1 MKELTIITHKIL
13 CGINLRNLSK
23 ILNLILLQK
32 YLIAPVAQLLRIKG
46 QSQHILC
53 MIRGVFK
60 TLTNIND

>member
-23 ILNLILLQK
+23 IFNLILLQK

-46 QSQHILC
+46 QSQHFCALL
-53 MIRGVFK
+53 GVY
-60 TLTNIND
+60 LRH